1 MGKHDKPE
9 LGVDYT
15 VLENGVIRIARGL
28 QAPTDTTGDSGHV
41 PNYLNMVDHSL
52 KIKKRKKYEKRLEE
66 EETRF
71 NKLVRQLGAA
81 KSSLIVVLQGRDT
94 AGKSGAARRIWE
106 ATNFDPKLVQWIPI
120 GPPSDEERN
129 HPHLWRFFRNERM
142 PSFGEVRIFDRS
154 WAERLLVEPVM
165 GIIDKKTLH
174 RSFGELRTF
183 EYMIGQMSNVVLV
196 KFWMDITKDEQARR
210 FEERKRNKPEKL
222 SESDAIARSHWDNY
236 TEAANAMFHRTGT
249 SYAPWHIVSSEDK
262 RYSRVS
268 VLETINGVMNQALS

>member
-1 MGKHDKPE
+1 MGKHDPAI
-9 LGVDYT
+9 GVDYN
-15 VLENGVIRIARGL
+15 VLSSGVISVARGSNT
-28 QAPTDTTGDSGHV
+28 PTDDSGDIGHV
-41 PNYLNMVDHSL
+41 PDYLNLVDHSL
-52 KIKKRKKYEKRLEE
+52 RLKKKKYRQRLEE
-66 EETRF
+66 EEERF

-81 KSSLIVVLQGRDT
+81 KRSLVVVLQGRDT

-142 PSFGEVRIFDRS
+142 PAFGEVRIFDRS

-165 GIIDKKTLH
+165 KIINQQTLQ
-174 RSFGELRTF
+174 RSFCELRLF
-183 EYMIGQMSNVVLV
+183 EYMLSQMSRVVLV

-210 FEERKRNKPEKL
+210 FEERRKHRPEKL
-222 SESDAIARSHWDNY
+222 SDSDAVARKHWDDY
-236 TEAANAMFHRTGT
+236 TGAANAMFHRTGT

-268 VLETINGVMNQALS
+268 VLETINSIMTEKL